1 MIDTVVVVA
10 LRRLAIV
17 IAAVAS
23 VSPRGLFCC
32 GRSRGIAVTTAFAC
46 GCGRCAQP
54 LGVYV
59 SMKDGLIEP
68 ADVND
73 DVIRDALVQNEIR
86 RISR

>member
-1 MIDTVVVVA
+1 MIDTVVGVV

-32 GRSRGIAVTTAFAC
+32 SRSRGIVVTIAYAC

-54 LGVYV
+54 LGVYYV
-59 SMKDGLIEP
+59 SMKDGFIEP
-68 ADVND
+68 ADVNV
-73 DVIRDALVQNEIR
+73 DVIRDALVE
-86 RISR
+86 SSK